1 MSATLCEREDELLA
15 ALGRGYIDPEL
26 AAHLE
31 ECAGCAQLRL
41 VAGGLLDERVA
52 AVGEAP
58 VPSAETM
65 WWRVR
70 MREQREVQA
79 KARRSLLVGQ
89 AATLAIAMVL
99 IAALLG
105 AELAVNVREV
115 AASIRLST
123 PLLLALTA
131 WLLFAPIAGWVAIRQ
146 K

>member
-1 MSATLCEREDELLA
+1 
-15 ALGRGYIDPEL
+15 
-26 AAHLE
+26 
-31 ECAGCAQLRL
+31 
-41 VAGGLLDERVA
+41 
-52 AVGEAP
+52 
-58 VPSAETM
+58 M